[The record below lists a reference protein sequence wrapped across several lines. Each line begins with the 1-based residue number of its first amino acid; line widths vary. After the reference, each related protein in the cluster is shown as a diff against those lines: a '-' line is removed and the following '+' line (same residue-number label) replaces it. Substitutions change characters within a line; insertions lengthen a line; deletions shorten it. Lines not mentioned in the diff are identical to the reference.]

1 MIVVNVVLREKK
13 ERRKGKIEED
23 SKNQSIN
30 PMSSKISFF
39 LLGWCLYIKIR
50 KKKTTTRN
58 KKSADFLVTR
68 FCVIG
73 DITISGLRE
82 LVDC

>member
-30 PMSSKISFF
+30 PMSSNKISF
-39 LLGWCLYIKIR
+39 LLGWWCLYQNPKEEDDDQKQKIC
-50 KKKTTTRN
+50 
-58 KKSADFLVTR
+58 R
-68 FCVIG
+68 FPCYAL
-73 DITISGLRE
+73 LRHRRHNHIRLE
-82 LVDC
+82 GTG

>member
-30 PMSSKISFF
+30 E
-39 LLGWCLYIKIR
+39 IR
-50 KKKTTTRN
+50 KKKKTTTRN
-58 KKSADFLVTR
+58 KQ
-68 FCVIG
+68 
-73 DITISGLRE
+73 
-82 LVDC
+82 